1 MVDHHRL
8 RFIRPWSGRKGVLR
22 GILGEFVSEV
32 VIEIRTRHRGNDMGR
47 SETFEHT
54 ADLGLRIFASDLPD
68 LFHTAG
74 EALFD
79 VIVANRGDVQAVETE
94 LVSLTAESTEDLLI
108 DWLNELI
115 FRCETQHR
123 LYTRFDVT
131 FDENGRRLEATIS
144 GEPIDR
150 GRHVLDH
157 EVKAATRHDL
167 SVRQVDRGWVAEVIV
182 DI

>member
-1 MVDHHRL
+1 
-8 RFIRPWSGRKGVLR
+8 
-22 GILGEFVSEV
+22 
-32 VIEIRTRHRGNDMGR
+32 MGR

-94 LVSLTAESTEDLLI
+94 LVSLKAESTEDLLI

-115 FRCETQHR
+115 FRSETRHR
-123 LYTRFDVT
+123 LYTSFDVT
-131 FDENGRRLEATIS
+131 LDEDGRRLEATIS

-157 EVKAATRHDL
+157 EVKAATRHEL
-167 SVRQVDRGWVAEVIV
+167 FVRHVDGGWIADVIV